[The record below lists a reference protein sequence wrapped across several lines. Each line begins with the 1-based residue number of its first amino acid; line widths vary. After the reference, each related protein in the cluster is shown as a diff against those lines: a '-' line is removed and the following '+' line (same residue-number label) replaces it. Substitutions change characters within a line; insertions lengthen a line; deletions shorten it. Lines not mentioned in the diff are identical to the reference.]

1 MAEDEYRYLYER
13 LSSGEFQQ
21 LVSAL
26 LAHKYK
32 DFRAFPIGQADG
44 GRDGV
49 VDDPDHVIVFQDK
62 WSKRGREKDPV
73 KWLTGAIE
81 GEEENIRALAVK
93 GVRRYI
99 LVTNLEGTS
108 MRDRGQMDKLDV
120 ELRKFESKY
129 GMPRMECVWRPTL
142 NAWVSGAP
150 TEIVWAFADMLAGWD
165 LIRYLVSEFVG
176 SSQDTRTRRRIRK
189 LAEVTWKDDEK
200 LKFSQL
206 AIGKHRVADLYV
218 DVGARQ
224 MHAPAPPAGTRF
236 DVKTIPISSTRV
248 LPSASEHVVTSVLP
262 YTLVL
267 GAPGQGKSTLTQFL
281 CQSHRSRFVSDDVPK
296 DGLLE
301 LKDDQVRF
309 PIRVEL
315 GMYAAWFE
323 GEDVFEEEAPK
334 GKRKSL
340 KNGSIEMF
348 LADVFARATGDAS
361 IDATTVDDLLNL
373 VPALVVFDG
382 LDEVG
387 NHAARKRVVGE
398 IERFC
403 TAGAAY
409 KTRPR
414 VLVTS
419 RPNASDLPE
428 PSEDMFEVVALEPF
442 TEKQISTYMQRWCL
456 ANEIKAAD
464 GRKVRK
470 AFKARAQEAY
480 IGELASNPMQL
491 TILLDLLNR
500 DGEAAPTQRT
510 DLYDSYVDLL
520 LIREANR
527 HPKSV
532 KNHQADLKDIVPF
545 LGWYLQSRSEEHNLS
560 GRMSE
565 AEVKAAM
572 EHFQSTYAK
581 PTAVVGELLDAAS
594 DRLWALTSK
603 EQGTYEFDI
612 QSLREYFAAKFLY
625 RFAGEENREFDR
637 TDVLRALLCRPY
649 WFNTARFYGGN
660 ADTTDLYVLAGGIE
674 DAVEGDTDRQTL
686 IASWTLL
693 TDGVFKARPK
703 QANQVLKALLRHGH
717 IPVLLE
723 ALRRRQIVALPGLP
737 TPTDDNP
744 VWEDLT
750 RRVLEPQSRWRDVR
764 AVRAI
769 HELLNCRRE
778 FSEWWREQ
786 LPSFIGTEREA
797 RWLQLG
803 ASYESG
809 AGHVDD
815 SLLDRLTLDAGGTQR
830 FLNAGLCPSVGSTL
844 EARLV
849 SKVLDG
855 QAQTTA
861 STQSHPARAAVAL
874 SPAAMFTE
882 SESGFSDSAETNRR
896 RTDALRG
903 LGRIRSPLQEIA
915 KERLFKKG
923 EKGSTFPWGR
933 TATALFEEAGH
944 CWLASAIAVVG
955 AAHPHNTGATVVIGT
970 SAFGS
975 THHPATLLREI
986 RTHADNEAWWQ
997 GQIDDATDDLTRAEW
1012 ALALWAVATTKVLD
1026 ELVPTWEL
1034 TVNAL
1039 PPNRRWALDESV
1051 TLLNYSGMLRP
1062 RPINATPSASAT
1074 EPLFAARAAGRRLG
1088 GGAGFPASD
1097 PPPPLAITVREA
1109 NWLLVDQTAQERYR

>member
-13 LSSGEFQQ
+13 LNSGEFQQ

-49 VDDPDHVIVFQDK
+49 VDDADHVIVFQDK

-81 GEEENIRALAVK
+81 GEEKNIRALAGK
-93 GVRRYI
+93 GVSRYI

-108 MRDRGQMDKLDV
+108 MRDQGQMDKLDI
-120 ELRKFESKY
+120 ELRKLETKY

-142 NAWVSGAP
+142 NAWVNGAP

-176 SSQDTRTRRRIRK
+176 SSQDTRTRRLIRK
-189 LAEVTWKDDEK
+189 IAEVAWKDDEK

-224 MHAPAPPAGTRF
+224 LHAPAPPARARYE
-236 DVKTIPISSTRV
+236 VKTIPISSTRV
-248 LPSASEHVVTSVLP
+248 LPSASDHVVTGVLP

-267 GAPGQGKSTLTQFL
+267 GAPGQGKSTLTQYL

-309 PIRVEL
+309 PVRVEL

-387 NHAARKRVVGE
+387 NLAARKRVVGE

-428 PSEDMFEVVALEPF
+428 PSEDMFEVMALEPF

-532 KNHQADLKDIVPF
+532 KNHQGDLKDIVPF
-545 LGWYLQSRSEEHNLS
+545 LGWYIQSRSEEHNLS
-560 GRMSE
+560 GRMSK
-565 AEVKAAM
+565 AEVEAAM
-572 EHFQSTYAK
+572 EHFQNTYSK

-625 RFAGEENREFDR
+625 RFAGEENRDFDR

-674 DAVEGDTDRQTL
+674 DAVEGGTDRQTL
-686 IASWTLL
+686 IAAWTLL

-703 QANQVLKALLRHGH
+703 QANQVLKALLRHEH
-717 IPVLLE
+717 IPVLVE

-744 VWEDLT
+744 AWEDLT
-750 RRVLEPQSRWRDVR
+750 RRVLEPEPRRRDVRAVR

-769 HELLNCRRE
+769 HELLNGRRE
-778 FSEWWREQ
+778 FGEWWREQ

-803 ASYESG
+803 ASYQSG

-815 SLLDRLTLDAGGTQR
+815 SLLERLTLDAGGTQR
-830 FLNAGLCPSVGSTL
+830 FLNAGLCPSSGSTL

-849 SKVLDG
+849 SEVLDG
-855 QAQTTA
+855 QAQTTD
-861 STQSHPARAAVAL
+861 STHSHPARVAVAL
-874 SPAAMFTE
+874 SPATMFTE

-903 LGRIRSPLQEIA
+903 LGRVRSSLQEVA
-915 KERLFKKG
+915 KERLFK
-923 EKGSTFPWGR
+923 
-933 TATALFEEAGH
+933 
-944 CWLASAIAVVG
+944 
-955 AAHPHNTGATVVIGT
+955 
-970 SAFGS
+970 
-975 THHPATLLREI
+975 
-986 RTHADNEAWWQ
+986 
-997 GQIDDATDDLTRAEW
+997 
-1012 ALALWAVATTKVLD
+1012 
-1026 ELVPTWEL
+1026 
-1034 TVNAL
+1034 
-1039 PPNRRWALDESV
+1039 
-1051 TLLNYSGMLRP
+1051 
-1062 RPINATPSASAT
+1062 
-1074 EPLFAARAAGRRLG
+1074 
-1088 GGAGFPASD
+1088 
-1097 PPPPLAITVREA
+1097 
-1109 NWLLVDQTAQERYR
+1109 

>member
-13 LSSGEFQQ
+13 LSPGEFQQ

-26 LAHKYK
+26 LSYKYA

-44 GRDGV
+44 GRDGSI
-49 VDDPDHVIVFQDK
+49 DDPGAAIVFQDK

-73 KWLTGAIE
+73 KWLTDAIE
-81 GEEENIRALAVK
+81 GEEKNIRALAGK

-108 MRDRGQMDKLDV
+108 MRDQGQMDKFDV
-120 ELRKFESKY
+120 ELRKFEKKY
-129 GMPRMECVWRPTL
+129 EMPQMECVWRPTL
-142 NAWVSGAP
+142 NAWVNGAP

-165 LIRYLVSEFVG
+165 LVRYLISEFVG
-176 SSQDTRTRRRIRK
+176 SNQDTRTRHLVRK
-189 LAEVTWKDDEK
+189 IAAVAWKDDEK

-224 MHAPAPPAGTRF
+224 LHAPVAAAGQRF
-236 DVKTIPISSTRV
+236 SDAKTIPISSTRV
-248 LPSASEHVVTSVLP
+248 LPSASDHVVTSVLP

-267 GAPGQGKSTLTQFL
+267 GAPGQGKSTLTQYL
-281 CQSHRSRFVSDDVPK
+281 CQSHRARFVSDDVRK
-296 DGLLE
+296 DGLFE

-309 PIRVEL
+309 PVRVEL

-340 KNGSIEMF
+340 KDGSIELF
-348 LADVFARATGDAS
+348 LADVFAHATGDAS
-361 IDATTVDDLLNL
+361 IDSRAVDDLLNL

-387 NHAARKRVVGE
+387 NFNARKRVVEE

-403 TAGAAY
+403 AAGAAY

-428 PSEDMFEVVALEPF
+428 PSEDMFEMVALEPF
-442 TEKQISTYMQRWCL
+442 TDKQISTYMQRWCL

-470 AFKARAQEAY
+470 AFRARAQEAY

-510 DLYDSYVDLL
+510 DLYDSYVELL

-532 KNHQADLKDIVPF
+532 KNHQGDLKDIVPF
-545 LGWYLQSRSEEHNLS
+545 LGWYIQSRSEEHNLS
-560 GRMSE
+560 GRMSK
-565 AEVKAAM
+565 AEIEAAM
-572 EHFQSTYAK
+572 EHFQITYSK

-625 RFAGEENREFDR
+625 RFAGEENREFDK

-674 DAVEGDTDRQTL
+674 DAVEGESDRQTL
-686 IASWTLL
+686 IVAWTLL
-693 TDGVFKARPK
+693 TDGVFNARPR
-703 QANQVLKALLRHGH
+703 QANQVLKALLRDDY
-717 IPVLLE
+717 IPVLRE
-723 ALRRRQIVALPGLP
+723 ALSRRQIVSLPGLP
-737 TPTDDNP
+737 TPSSNSP
-744 VWEDLT
+744 VWDDLT
-750 RRVLEPQSRWRDVR
+750 QRTLERWSPQGVR

-769 HELLNCRRE
+769 HDLLGCGRE
-778 FSEWWREQ
+778 FGEWWRAQ
-786 LPSFIGTEREA
+786 LPSFIGTEREHDWM
-797 RWLQLG
+797 RTG
-803 ASYESG
+803 AAFESG
-809 AGHVDD
+809 TGHVDD
-815 SLLDRLTLDAGGTQR
+815 SVLARIALANGGAEM
-830 FLNAGLCPSVGSTL
+830 FLNAGLSPSPGSSL
-844 EARLV
+844 EAQLV
-849 SKVLDG
+849 SEVLDG
-855 QAQTTA
+855 QVQAPS
-861 STQSHPARAAVAL
+861 STNSHPARVAVAL
-874 SPAAMFTE
+874 SPAEMFTD
-882 SESGFSDSAETNRR
+882 SPSGFTDSGEAATRR
-896 RTDALRG
+896 RNDAIRG
-903 LGRIRSPLQEIA
+903 LGRVHSPFQTIA
-915 KERLFKKG
+915 KERVFKKG
-923 EKGSTFPWGR
+923 EKGSTFPWSR
-933 TATALFEEAGH
+933 TATALFDEVGH
-944 CWLASAIAVVG
+944 CWLASTIAVIG
-955 AAHPHNTGATVVIGT
+955 AAHPHNTGAAVFNGT
-970 SAFGS
+970 TAFGPK
-975 THHPATLLREI
+975 HHPATLLRET
-986 RTHADNEAWWQ
+986 RAHADDEGWWKAQ
-997 GQIDDATDDLTRAEW
+997 LDAAQEDLARAEW

-1026 ELVPTWEL
+1026 VLLPTWAL
-1034 TVNAL
+1034 VAGAL
-1039 PPNRRWALDESV
+1039 PSNRRTALDQSV
-1051 TLLNYSGMLRP
+1051 TLLNASGVLRS
-1062 RPINATPSASAT
+1062 RPIHTATSGGTT
-1074 EPLFAARAAGRRLG
+1074 ERLVLARGGRRG
-1088 GGAGFPASD
+1088 GGGVSLPSSE
-1097 PPPPLAITVREA
+1097 PPPALAITARDEK
-1109 NWLLVDQTAQERYR
+1109 WLLVDKISPARYR